1 MADRLSQLQDAIDQM
16 ATQFFS
22 ALRYIGTHHDA
33 VPVENEAKVTDDT
46 AVIDDKT
53 TFDAAKVELARD
65 LIFKSKQIEF
75 LITSLPGI
83 GVSEDEQHER
93 LKNLETELKEAEE
106 ERCRA
111 VQEREE
117 AAEKLDAVIRRL
129 RRF

>member
-33 VPVENEAKVTDDT
+33 VPVGNE
-46 AVIDDKT
+46 
-53 TFDAAKVELARD
+53 AKVELARD

-83 GVSEDEQHER
+83 GVSEDEQQER
-93 LKNLETELKEAEE
+93 LKSLETELKEAEE

>member
-33 VPVENEAKVTDDT
+33 VPVGNEAKVTDDT

-83 GVSEDEQHER
+83 GVSEDEQQER
-93 LKNLETELKEAEE
+93 LKSLETELKEAEE

-111 VQEREE
+111 VQEREA

>member
-1 MADRLSQLQDAIDQM
+1 M

-33 VPVENEAKVTDDT
+33 VPVGSEAKVTDDT
-46 AVIDDKT
+46 AVIDDKS

-83 GVSEDEQHER
+83 GVSEDEQQER

-111 VQEREE
+111 VREREK
-117 AAEKLDAVIRRL
+117 AAEDLDAVIREL

>member
-33 VPVENEAKVTDDT
+33 VPVGSEAKVTDDT

-83 GVSEDEQHER
+83 GVSEDEQQER

-111 VQEREE
+111 VRDREE

>member
-1 MADRLSQLQDAIDQM
+1 MII
-16 ATQFFS
+16 AT
-22 ALRYIGTHHDA
+22 
-33 VPVENEAKVTDDT
+33 
-46 AVIDDKT
+46 
-53 TFDAAKVELARD
+53 AAKVELARD

-83 GVSEDEQHER
+83 GVSEDEQQER

-111 VQEREE
+111 VHEREE

>member
-33 VPVENEAKVTDDT
+33 VPVGNEAKVTDDT

-53 TFDAAKVELARD
+53 TFDAAKGELARD
-65 LIFKSKQIEF
+65 LIVKSKQIEF

-83 GVSEDEQHER
+83 GVSEDEQQER

-106 ERCRA
+106 KRCRA
-111 VQEREE
+111 VRDREE

>member
-22 ALRYIGTHHDA
+22 ALRYI
-33 VPVENEAKVTDDT
+33 

-53 TFDAAKVELARD
+53 TFDGTSPPSPVELARD

-83 GVSEDEQHER
+83 GVSEDEQQER

-111 VQEREE
+111 VQEREA